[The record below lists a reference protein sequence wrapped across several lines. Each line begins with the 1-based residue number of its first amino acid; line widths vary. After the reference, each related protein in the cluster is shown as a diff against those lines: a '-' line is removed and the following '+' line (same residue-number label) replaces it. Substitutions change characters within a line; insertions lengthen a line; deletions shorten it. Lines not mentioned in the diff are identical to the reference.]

1 MTSKGVHHQRERI
14 AITGFFIV
22 LLILITGC
30 SSRGASYKAPLPS
43 TVNPPIYPGAQNI
56 RRDRP
61 PNEVIIFE
69 TSDKPDEV
77 LEYYK
82 DIVLKEGWRFDQE
95 SQSENYLYVEYGPC
109 PEYRFSVET
118 RKESTGLTR
127 VVLEVLTIICIE

>member
-1 MTSKGVHHQRERI
+1 MAFMGVHHQRELI
-14 AITGFFIV
+14 AITGFSIV
-22 LLILITGC
+22 LLILTAGC
-30 SSRGASYKAPLPS
+30 SSGSASYKAPLPS

-56 RRDRP
+56 RRDQP

-69 TSDKPDEV
+69 TSDEPDEV

-109 PEYRFSVET
+109 PEYRFSLET

-127 VVLEVLTIICIE
+127 VVLKVLTIVCID